1 MKLKF
6 SFFSGNTSPFEN
18 NPSKHEVGRHKLEEK
33 KNVSW
38 LIKDCSLYYFLA
50 EAGNAGLADLTKML
64 NE

>member
-33 KNVSW
+33 K
-38 LIKDCSLYYFLA
+38 
-50 EAGNAGLADLTKML
+50 T
-64 NE
+64 